1 MSAVHVRVR
10 IAGEQ
15 YALPVDGVLEVAE
28 LGDVTPV
35 PGAPPSVL
43 GVRNLRGQLIAVVDL
58 ATLFGLEGDGLRER
72 IVITED
78 GDRRAGLAVEAVL
91 DVESVPQPIEAA
103 ESEYLRGAV
112 LADGQLV
119 GVVDVGAALDA
130 VGGARST
137 R

>member
-1 MSAVHVRVR
+1 MSSVHVRVR

-35 PGAPPSVL
+35 PGAPASVL
-43 GVRNLRGQLIAVVDL
+43 GVRNLRGQLITVIDL
-58 ATLFGLEGDGLRER
+58 ATLFGLDDDSPRER
-72 IVITED
+72 IVITEA
-78 GDRRAGLAVEAVL
+78 GDRRAGLAVEAIL
-91 DVESVPQPIEAA
+91 DVESVSQPIEAA

-119 GVVDVGAALDA
+119 GVVDLSAALDA
-130 VGGARST
+130 VAGGRAT